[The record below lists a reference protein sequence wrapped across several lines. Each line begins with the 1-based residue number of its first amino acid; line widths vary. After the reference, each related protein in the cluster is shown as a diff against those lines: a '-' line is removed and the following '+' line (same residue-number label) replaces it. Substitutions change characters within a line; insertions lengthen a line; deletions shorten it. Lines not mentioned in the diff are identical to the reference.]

1 MMIRFPRVTLTAPI
15 LLLMG
20 CSVFDPTVRTGT
32 LKIDNTPTINAASMI
47 ANPYDM
53 QRGHG
58 STIADGQLAAAAV
71 DRARSDTVKPL
82 MSSPDGTVASSSS
95 GSGTGGTGGTAAAT
109 Q

>member
-1 MMIRFPRVTLTAPI
+1 MTGFPRVALATPI

-20 CSVFDPTVRTGT
+20 CSVFDPTVREGT
-32 LKIDNTPTINAASMI
+32 LKVDNTPTINAASMI

-58 STIADGQLAAAAV
+58 STIADGQMAAAAV
-71 DRARSDTVKPL
+71 DRARSDSLKPL
-82 MSSPDGTVASSSS
+82 MSSADGAVASTSS
-95 GSGTGGTGGTAAAT
+95 GSVTGGIAPAT